1 MGGVISKTRN
11 RTLQRRNVNHNR
23 HAKPNDSM
31 KLSSDWMD
39 VMERQITQGVAASS
53 GDDFIISESE
63 KREFATLFMDK
74 KISMDFIVEMKEAF
88 SFFDTV
94 CNQTRIYGCIYIYI
108 NIYIYIS
115 IKTLFVTFCRM
126 ATGLLVLRN

>member
-94 CNQTRIYGCIYIYI
+94 CNQTRIYGWAYRGNYIYIYIYIYI
-108 NIYIYIS
+108 N
-115 IKTLFVTFCRM
+115 
-126 ATGLLVLRN
+126 